1 MAQHKVEVLKHQ
13 IIVDTKLLSDY
24 FGRNQNTIRGWKNS
38 KKMPTLKTDDRG
50 VNYFDLLEAIKWVKL
65 NISERFNKNKSETD
79 IDESDINID
88 LPIDISQINLKNSEH
103 LAILVTHPLG
113 EAIRDTIEFVED
125 LEKKEIES
133 ASKKHDLEV
142 KQGQYLRIEELNQ
155 RMCEFIALV
164 KDADI
169 NARAKM
175 PLEISDTLLSENLIT
190 KDVKNIVQ
198 QKINEAIDEVQNEKY
213 NIMKTQFMKHIKDK
227 SGKITIKLLEEIIEQ
242 IKKEEENK

>member
-1 MAQHKVEVLKHQ
+1 MFILLKK
-13 IIVDTKLLSDY
+13 IPNIEK
-24 FGRNQNTIRGWKNS
+24 FRGC
-38 KKMPTLKTDDRG
+38 G
-50 VNYFDLLEAIKWVKL
+50 
-65 NISERFNKNKSETD
+65 
-79 IDESDINID
+79 
-88 LPIDISQINLKNSEH
+88 
-103 LAILVTHPLG
+103 HPLG
-113 EAIRDTIEFVED
+113 ETIRDTIEFVED
-125 LEKKEIES
+125 LEKKKIES

-169 NARAKM
+169 NSRAKM
-175 PLEISDTLLSENLIT
+175 PLEISDTLLGENLIT

-213 NIMKTQFMKHIKDK
+213 NIIKTQFMKHIKDK